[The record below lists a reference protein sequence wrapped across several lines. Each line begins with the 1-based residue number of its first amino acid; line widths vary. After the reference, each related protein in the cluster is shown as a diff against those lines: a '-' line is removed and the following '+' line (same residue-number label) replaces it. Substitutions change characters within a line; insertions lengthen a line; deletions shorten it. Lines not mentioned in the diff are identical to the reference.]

1 MIEVF
6 NSYIVIRNIDKNCTQ
21 DDVDKLFHMFSAFDK
36 VAHKNYLETYV
47 RFGNDV
53 YIPGTIDSKL
63 IQFIF
68 PFKKLITHED
78 SYYIKH
84 IEYNMKTDYRD
95 DLQKNAANFLLSIKK
110 DSEIPHR
117 MLNLKTGSG
126 KTFVSIKF
134 ISMMKMRSIIIVD
147 TSELANQRKMQFMKH
162 SDIKEEEIHILS
174 GMDAVENAND
184 EKYKIFIALHKTL
197 NMMIA
202 EDPNSLNVLFKKLKI
217 GIRIFDEAHTNFKN
231 MCQILDV
238 SDIRYNIYLTATP
251 DRSAISEKKL
261 YQFIF
266 DKVPKFTQLGF
277 ENYINIIFGHIDS
290 RPTINQI
297 VHVKTKYGFSIP
309 IRANYITEKRYK
321 YILSSVL
328 TVIKTLKLN
337 ERNKKVAIM
346 LPTLNLINKLAEDVY
361 RQYPEISIGIFT
373 GEVAKDKRRGEL
385 EKQFI
390 FTNDKIFDKGIDIP
404 DLEVLINYVPLQSRS
419 KIEQIMGRIRNIQGL
434 THLYVDIADYGFPDC
449 RRQQKSRISFYKKKA
464 NKILELTKELA
475 NFDEELK

>member
-1 MIEVF
+1 MIEIF

-53 YIPGTIDSKL
+53 YIPGTIDPKL

-162 SDIKEEEIHILS
+162 SDIKEDEIHILS

-184 EKYKIFIALHKTL
+184 DKYKIFIALHKTL

-202 EDPNSLNVLFKKLKI
+202 EDPNSLNILFKKLKI

-238 SDIRYNIYLTATP
+238 SDSSLLT
-251 DRSAISEKKL
+251 SVNNYCFNNL
-261 YQFIF
+261 
-266 DKVPKFTQLGF
+266 LG
-277 ENYINIIFGHIDS
+277 
-290 RPTINQI
+290 
-297 VHVKTKYGFSIP
+297 
-309 IRANYITEKRYK
+309 
-321 YILSSVL
+321 
-328 TVIKTLKLN
+328 
-337 ERNKKVAIM
+337 
-346 LPTLNLINKLAEDVY
+346 
-361 RQYPEISIGIFT
+361 
-373 GEVAKDKRRGEL
+373 
-385 EKQFI
+385 
-390 FTNDKIFDKGIDIP
+390 
-404 DLEVLINYVPLQSRS
+404 
-419 KIEQIMGRIRNIQGL
+419 
-434 THLYVDIADYGFPDC
+434 
-449 RRQQKSRISFYKKKA
+449 
-464 NKILELTKELA
+464 
-475 NFDEELK
+475 